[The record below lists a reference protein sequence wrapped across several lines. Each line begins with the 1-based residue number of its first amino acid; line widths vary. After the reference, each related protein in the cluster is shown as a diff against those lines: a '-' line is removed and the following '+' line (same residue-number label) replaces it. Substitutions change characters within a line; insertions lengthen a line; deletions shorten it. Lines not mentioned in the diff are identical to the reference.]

1 MADWV
6 KNTITRVDDKLT
18 GIKQRDLRFYR
29 VDEFKRNIERIGDFS
44 KSCPFCEKEKIY
56 ISEIV
61 SKLDEAIN
69 VPGKSRR
76 EYDRL
81 IGSLASHMQKV
92 HGYFP
97 PFHFTYLFSFFGM
110 VAGLLFGYL
119 LMRLFP
125 ELNWAM
131 LSAGF
136 AAGLIAGYFVGVKK
150 DGKIRIQKKLM

>member
-1 MADWV
+1 MTDWV
-6 KNTITRVDDKLT
+6 KNIISQVDDKLF
-18 GIKQRDLRFYR
+18 GIKQRDIRFYR
-29 VDEFKRNIERIGDFS
+29 IEEFKRNIERIGDFS
-44 KSCPFCEKEKIY
+44 KNCPACEKEKIN
-56 ISEIV
+56 IAEIV
-61 SKLDEAIN
+61 NKLDEAIKI
-69 VPGKSRR
+69 PGKSRR

-81 IGSLASHMQKV
+81 ISSLASHLQKV

-125 ELNWAM
+125 GLNWAI
-131 LSAGF
+131 LSGGF
-136 AAGLIAGYFVGVKK
+136 AAGLITGYFTGVKR